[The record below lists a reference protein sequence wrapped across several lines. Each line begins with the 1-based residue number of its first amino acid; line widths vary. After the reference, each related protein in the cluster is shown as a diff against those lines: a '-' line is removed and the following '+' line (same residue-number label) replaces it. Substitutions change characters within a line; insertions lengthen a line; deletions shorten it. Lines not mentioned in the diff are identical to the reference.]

1 MKSLSIY
8 CTILFYSIFSFAF
21 AAICPAVCVTIGPE
35 DVCELV
41 CGEVQESCC
50 ESSCSTPC
58 PDVDALAFCYGAY
71 GVQNSLRTSCDCP
84 AKERSVTIAEVVR
97 LLKDVDAVPVIVSII
112 RSDRT
117 TDRAVISLV
126 SAPSD
131 QTSEIIATT
140 VLRI

>member
-21 AAICPAVCVTIGPE
+21 SAICPAVCVTIGPD
-35 DVCELV
+35 DVCELI
-41 CGEVQESCC
+41 CGEIQESCC

-58 PDVDALAFCYGAY
+58 PEVDALAFCYGAY

-84 AKERSVTIAEVVR
+84 AKERSVTIAEIVR
-97 LLKDVDAVPVIVSII
+97 IVKDVDAAPVIAGII
-112 RSDRT
+112 HSDRAK
-117 TDRAVISLV
+117 DSAVISQV
-126 SAPSD
+126 TAPLN
-131 QTSEIIATT
+131 QTSVIIATT